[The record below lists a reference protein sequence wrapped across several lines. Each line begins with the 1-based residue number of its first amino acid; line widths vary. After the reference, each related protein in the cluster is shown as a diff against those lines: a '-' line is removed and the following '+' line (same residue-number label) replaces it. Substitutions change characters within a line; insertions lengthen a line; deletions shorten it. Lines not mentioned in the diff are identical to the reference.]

1 MKPCDGIVVQLH
13 VVAVRLERKNTRR
26 SPRLWLSAKDVVLP
40 ALKAR
45 LAAEGVSAAFRAG
58 ALVCAGTVVVRKT
71 VDDRGA
77 GRIVVDG
84 PLCDEYYTVS
94 RIVRDAF
101 ALV

>member
-1 MKPCDGIVVQLH
+1 MRDSSDLRRALVV
-13 VVAVRLERKNTRR
+13 VPV
-26 SPRLWLSAKDVVLP
+26 
-40 ALKAR
+40 R

>member
-1 MKPCDGIVVQLH
+1 MSAPREVE
-13 VVAVRLERKNTRR
+13 LERFGR
-26 SPRLWLSAKDVVLP
+26 
-40 ALKAR
+40 AR
-45 LAAEGVSAAFRAG
+45 TEAAELGRCLPGATEVAAG
-58 ALVCAGTVVVRKT
+58 D
-71 VDDRGA
+71 DDRGA

>member
-1 MKPCDGIVVQLH
+1 MTAPALVLAPELPDAAPPAAGP
-13 VVAVRLERKNTRR
+13 RP
-26 SPRLWLSAKDVVLP
+26 PRLWLSAKDVVLP

-45 LAAEGVSAAFRAG
+45 LAAEGVAAAFRAG

>member
-1 MKPCDGIVVQLH
+1 MIMTSRMALIRLLAICA
-13 VVAVRLERKNTRR
+13 VA
-26 SPRLWLSAKDVVLP
+26 
-40 ALKAR
+40 
-45 LAAEGVSAAFRAG
+45 AAFRAG
-58 ALVCAGTVVVRKT
+58 ALVCAGTVAVRKT